1 MNYTIKY
8 VANMTGLSEHR
19 IRAWE
24 KRYQLLKP
32 DRTSKGRRLY
42 SEADIEKLNMVK
54 NLIDAG
60 DKIGQIAHLSLE
72 QLKNDQS
79 PEKPYGKS
87 INVAFQK
94 YSKQELSL
102 KRFILLQALS
112 DHRVDIINH
121 ELKFD
126 LAYDRQQYI
135 NEIIIPFFKELNHNK
150 QLASSRVRLLN
161 LMITNHLRSLF
172 YNERERLGVPDKA
185 DVVVVSTSETQG
197 EVDSWVCALRFLLN
211 GTAVVHLGVI
221 CQGEVLRSFAQS
233 YKPKSIVVTE
243 RVDSPAKEMRVEE
256 LLQEAFQSAG
266 ESLMPD
272 LEILLLLQGM
282 ANSTRHPVLNGKA
295 RLQAFDSFDSINKHM
310 VASHHSEVR
319 WSTPA

>member
-32 DRTSKGRRLY
+32 DRTTKGRRLY
-42 SEADIEKLNMVK
+42 SEADIEKLNLVK
-54 NLIDAG
+54 NLIDGG
-60 DKIGQIAHLSLE
+60 DKIGQIAHLSFD
-72 QLKNDQS
+72 QLRNDQNQQHLPRQKKDLS
-79 PEKPYGKS
+79 
-87 INVAFQK
+87 FQK
-94 YSKQELSL
+94 YSKQEISL
-102 KRFILLQALS
+102 KKFILLQALN

-126 LAYDRQQYI
+126 LAYDRHQYL
-135 NEIIIPFFKELNHNK
+135 NEVVIPFFKELNQNK
-150 QLASSRVRLLN
+150 LIAQSRIRLLN

-172 YNERERLGVPDKA
+172 YNERERIGLADKA
-185 DVVVVSTSETQG
+185 DIIVVSTSETQG

-211 GTAVVHLGVI
+211 GTPVVHLGVI

-256 LLQEAFQSAG
+256 LLQEAFPNSA
-266 ESLMPD
+266 ENLMPD

-295 RLQAFDSFDSINKHM
+295 RLQAFDSFDSIKKHM
-310 VASHHSEVR
+310 VASLQPEVR
-319 WSTPA
+319 WLTPA